1 MCKKLFELDKKFDER
16 FNHIG
21 DFELMFRLSKI
32 TNFLAIQ
39 NPIAV
44 YRAHEKNLST
54 IDRSGSIN
62 ELEIW
67 LSENKNDLDKKQF
80 FQFQKNID
88 TRKIIYFKT
97 CGNHFQAIKLLFKL
111 KNFNIRNL
119 IITILPTFI
128 VKNIFWY

>member
-1 MCKKLFELDKKFDER
+1 MSETRVSRKL
-16 FNHIG
+16 
-21 DFELMFRLSKI
+21 
-32 TNFLAIQ
+32 NFLAIQ

-111 KNFNIRNL
+111 KNFNIRNI